1 VIASYNLLINYMI
14 EMLAGME
21 IRSADRLRLETVIST
36 LMLRDMGLTME
47 GFWRAS
53 HGAVS
58 NEQADVAD
66 QLGMVEDLLSGIPHY
81 VWSVDLKSNKV
92 IYANYPL
99 HSLYPEAL
107 QAPFPCL
114 ADTREDDQQQ
124 LTSTW
129 QNAVSGS
136 NSYAEIRMSLAGG
149 GEHWY
154 RVSLFPSLNRLGKP
168 VLMHCVLEDINHMIS
183 ERKILERLATTD
195 RLTNLPNRALW
206 ADHLN
211 LALAASR
218 RVPGSQVVVISVDIN
233 QFKMYNDTLGR
244 DVGDIL
250 LQDVAARLDSI
261 IRESDSLAR
270 LGGDRFGVLL
280 QPVNNARTATDRVI
294 TQILDTFDI
303 PFSYQDKQL
312 CISLTMGIALFP
324 EDGTN
329 EESLLTKPVLRPAQ
343 RCQPDGS
350 VTLFRADQV
359 GTGQRRIFAALPATD
374 RHPDITGNRC
384 RGLAARAGNGLTMV
398 SPSRYRSTCRHVPFR
413 TPACWKKSSGHWR
426 RPALAAS
433 VLKSRS
439 PRQPSCRTST
449 GQPRCSIASAIRA

>member
-1 VIASYNLLINYMI
+1 MADKKNDRRRRERNHHAAADTQLPPEFQIKEYNYVLHVDADDGKLLQAHREQLAAGTTDFAEVYYNFLFDNPDIADVLYSFERNGGDVGLLVRNSLENMLSGISGTHDGNRDSALIDAGSKLFDHRFRPVWVIASYNLLINYMI

-136 NSYAEIRMSLAGG
+136 NSYAEIRMSL
-149 GEHWY
+149 
-154 RVSLFPSLNRLGKP
+154 
-168 VLMHCVLEDINHMIS
+168 D
-183 ERKILERLATTD
+183 RK
-195 RLTNLPNRALW
+195 
-206 ADHLN
+206 
-211 LALAASR
+211 S
-218 RVPGSQVVVISVDIN
+218 VV
-233 QFKMYNDTLGR
+233 
-244 DVGDIL
+244 
-250 LQDVAARLDSI
+250 
-261 IRESDSLAR
+261 
-270 LGGDRFGVLL
+270 
-280 QPVNNARTATDRVI
+280 
-294 TQILDTFDI
+294 
-303 PFSYQDKQL
+303 
-312 CISLTMGIALFP
+312 
-324 EDGTN
+324 
-329 EESLLTKPVLRPAQ
+329 
-343 RCQPDGS
+343 
-350 VTLFRADQV
+350 
-359 GTGQRRIFAALPATD
+359 
-374 RHPDITGNRC
+374 
-384 RGLAARAGNGLTMV
+384 
-398 SPSRYRSTCRHVPFR
+398 
-413 TPACWKKSSGHWR
+413 
-426 RPALAAS
+426 
-433 VLKSRS
+433 
-439 PRQPSCRTST
+439 
-449 GQPRCSIASAIRA
+449 